1 MVPQDSAGAANL
13 DAERLRVLQAIGY
26 YGEDD

>member
-1 MVPQDSAGAANL
+1 MVPQDEAGAAEL